1 MTTDNKT
8 LADGAAQPSPAGQG
22 VALAN
27 LAEGWIARADKHD
40 ENAREADSIGD
51 MTATVQYLE
60 TKSEVLRQVAAELEA
75 ALAAR
80 QPVGEPV
87 AYTSETQ
94 LKAVRLCGD
103 GIMSQRNAKWDIP
116 LYLRPAQA
124 VDLPYSLDADPAGI
138 RALVADAITGTLMV
152 GAQGHTPPPAG
163 HWAEPFWQ
171 AALADAALQAKMRE
185 ALWAAARSLRTI
197 ADSTKETEFLETAH
211 EIRAYANSRAIC
223 AEQAV
228 IDSKAVG

>member
-1 MTTDNKT
+1 MALID
-8 LADGAAQPSPAGQG
+8 LAYKAWFAEFRKVHSFLFAGKSADVLSDAIAIAYRAGLASQK
-22 VALAN
+22 LAN
-27 LAEGWIARADKHD
+27 
-40 ENAREADSIGD
+40 
-51 MTATVQYLE
+51 AT
-60 TKSEVLRQVAAELEA
+60 
-75 ALAAR
+75 R

-138 RALVADAITGTLMV
+138 RARVADVITGTLMV

-171 AALADAALQAKMRE
+171 AARADATAQVVDLGQFRE
-185 ALWAAARSLRTI
+185 AVQEAYDNADGGTPTMLSLGELLDLI
-197 ADSTKETEFLETAH
+197 DS
-211 EIRAYANSRAIC
+211 
-223 AEQAV
+223 QAV
-228 IDSKAVG
+228 GNG